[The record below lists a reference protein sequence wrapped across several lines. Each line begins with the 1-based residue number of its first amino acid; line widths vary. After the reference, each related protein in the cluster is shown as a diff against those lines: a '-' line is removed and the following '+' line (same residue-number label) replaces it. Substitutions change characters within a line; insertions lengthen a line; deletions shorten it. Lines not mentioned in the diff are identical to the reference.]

1 MDTRF
6 QVLFH
11 SPLRGAF
18 HLSLTVLLRYRS
30 PGVFSLGGW
39 SPLIPPGFLVSRG
52 TWDHSPRSLSA
63 FAYRAFTFCGPPSQV
78 VRLTD
83 WFFTPRRVGS
93 HARLCPTTPTQQRLP
108 ASTLRGFG
116 LLPFRSPLLR
126 ESRLISP
133 PPATEMFH
141 FAGLPSIPYLFQ
153 VWMMCFRTSG
163 FPIRR
168 SWAFIGCRPLTQA
181 FRSLPRPS
189 SAPGAKAST
198 VCPFHLLTFPLP
210 WPTAR
215 VHTYGGLPHKGN
227 ATSGERSL
235 SP

>member
-52 TWDHSPRSLSA
+52 TWDHSPRSPA
-63 FAYRAFTFCGPPSQV
+63 HFAYGAFTLSGPASQL
-78 VRLTD
+78 VRLCAG
-83 WFFTPRRVGS
+83 FFTPRRVGS
-93 HARLCPTTPTQQRLP
+93 HARLCPSTPTGQRLP
-108 ASTLRGFG
+108 AFAPSGFG
-116 LLPFRSPLLR
+116 LFPFRSPLLR
-126 ESRLISP
+126 ESRLISSP
-133 PPATEMFH
+133 RATEMFH
-141 FAGLPSIPYLFQ
+141 FARFPSMPYLIQ
-153 VWMMCFRTSG
+153 AWMLRFRTAG

-168 SWAFIGCRPLTQA
+168 SWAPNGCRRLTQA

-198 VCPFHLLTFPLP
+198 VCPL
-210 WPTAR
+210 
-215 VHTYGGLPHKGN
+215 
-227 ATSGERSL
+227 
-235 SP
+235 

>member
-52 TWDHSPRSLSA
+52 TWDRSSRSLEY
-63 FAYRAFTFCGPPSQV
+63 FAYRAFTFFGPPSQV
-78 VRLTD
+78 VRLYSR
-83 WFFTPRRVGS
+83 FLTPRRVGS
-93 HARLCPTTPTQQRLP
+93 HAQLRPATPTGQRLP
-108 ASTLRGFG
+108 ALTPCGFG

-126 ESRLISP
+126 ESLLISP

-141 FAGLPSIPYLFQ
+141 FAGLPSIPYLLQ

-163 FPIRR
+163 FPIRT
-168 SWAFIGCRPLTQA
+168 SWTQSGA
-181 FRSLPRPS
+181 GPS
-189 SAPGAKAST
+189 SRLFAACHVLRRLQVPRHPPCARPIFS
-198 VCPFHLLTFPLP
+198 LLTLYLNPNFSR
-210 WPTAR
+210 AR
-215 VHTYGGLPHKGN
+215 CGGDDG
-227 ATSGERSL
+227 T
-235 SP
+235 

>member
-63 FAYRAFTFCGPPSQV
+63 FAYRAFTFSGPPSQV

-93 HARLCPTTPTQQRLP
+93 HARLCPTTPTWQRLP
-108 ASTLRGFG
+108 ASTPRGFG

-141 FAGLPSIPYLFQ
+141 FAGLPSIPYFIQ

-168 SWAFIGCRPLTQA
+168 SWALSGAGP
-181 FRSLPRPS
+181 LPRLF
-189 SAPGAKAST
+189 AACH
-198 VCPFHLLTFPLP
+198 VLLRLQVPRHP
-210 WPTAR
+210 PCAR
-215 VHTYGGLPHKGN
+215 SIFSLTLYLGLLLACLRMGVWWRRRDLNP
-227 ATSGERSL
+227 
-235 SP
+235 